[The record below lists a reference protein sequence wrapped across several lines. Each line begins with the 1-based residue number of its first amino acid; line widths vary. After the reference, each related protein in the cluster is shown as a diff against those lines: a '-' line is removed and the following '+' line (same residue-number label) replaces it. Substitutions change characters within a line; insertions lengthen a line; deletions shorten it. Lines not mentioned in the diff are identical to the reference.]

1 MSGQSGAVATGYRSE
16 IDGLRA
22 IAVLS
27 VVLYHFGLPG
37 LSGGFVGVD
46 IFFVLSGFLIGG
58 ILWSEL
64 IATGRIRLGA
74 FYLRRIRRLAPAYFA
89 MAAVAFVVAWLVLL
103 PFEFRAFG
111 KALIAATVYLSNV
124 HFYREAGY
132 FDIGA
137 EDKVLLHTWSLA
149 VEEQFYIV
157 LPFTLFLLV
166 RWRRALPALLAG
178 AAILSLLA
186 CIRLT
191 ATSPTAAFYLFP
203 FRAWEL
209 LAGVL
214 LAISGQQRGLQ
225 WAVHPIL
232 SWAGLGLVLAG
243 IVMITPGAGVPG
255 LQALVPVIG
264 TVLILANGRDVNPV
278 NRALS
283 HPAPVFIGA
292 ISYSLYLWHWPVLT
306 LSHYWRGGYSDA
318 TEAALWLSLTFGLA
332 VLSWRYVERPVR
344 RMRGPATLPLV
355 GGTVLAS
362 GVLLALGALIWK
374 SDGMAARF
382 APVVRTHIE
391 ASGDFNQDWSRCVVA
406 ESGPLAG
413 VEACPI
419 GPEGP
424 PEVLIWGDSHLRAMK
439 EGIERASFAANRP
452 ALVIWHAGCAPL
464 FGVTKSESA
473 ATPAQDA
480 DCTRANQTIRAG
492 LSQIDSLKTLLLVGR
507 WNYYATGKGSGLD
520 GHNRITLAPAPESNL
535 PVGPQHTLF
544 NAALTRTVAELAP
557 QFGRIFV
564 LRQMP
569 EVPEYDSRQVA
580 RALAHGR
587 MARDDAAR
595 LEVSV
600 AEATKRAARA
610 EAPLVALAD
619 AGRITLID
627 GWPRLC
633 DATAC
638 SVMQGGEAW
647 YFDNNHLTNRAAR
660 ALSDLFAPVFAAPE
674 AGQ

>member
-1 MSGQSGAVATGYRSE
+1 MSGQAGAIGYRPE

-22 IAVLS
+22 IAVLA
-27 VVLYHFGLPG
+27 VVLYHFGLPA

-89 MAAVAFVVAWLVLL
+89 MAAASFLVAWFVLL

-124 HFYREAGY
+124 NFYREAGY

-157 LPFTLFLLV
+157 LPFALLLLI
-166 RWRRALPALLAG
+166 RWRRALPTLLAG

-186 CIRLT
+186 CVRLT

-214 LAISGQQRGLQ
+214 LAIAGQQRGLR
-225 WAVHPIL
+225 WVVHPVL

-243 IVMITPGAGVPG
+243 IVLITPGPGFPG

-264 TVLILANGRDVNPV
+264 TVLILANGRDANPV

-283 HPAPVFIGA
+283 HPAPVFIGV

-306 LSHYWRGGYSDA
+306 LSQYWRGGYSGGL
-318 TEAALWLSLTFGLA
+318 EAALWLALAFGIS

-374 SDGMAARF
+374 GDGMAGRF
-382 APVVRTHIE
+382 APFVRTHIE
-391 ASGDFNQDWSRCVVA
+391 ASGDFNQDWSHCVVA
-406 ESGPLAG
+406 EAGPLVG
-413 VEACPI
+413 VETCPV
-419 GPEGP
+419 GPDGP

-439 EGIERASFAANRP
+439 EGVERAAFVAGRP
-452 ALVIWHAGCAPL
+452 ALVIWHAGCPPL
-464 FGVTKSESA
+464 FGVTKTESA

-480 DCTRANQTIRAG
+480 DCTRANATIRKG

-507 WNYYATGKGSGLD
+507 WSYYTEGQGSGLD
-520 GHNRITLAPAPESNL
+520 AHNRIALAPAPDSNL

-544 NAALTRTVAELAP
+544 NAALTRTLAELAP

-569 EVPEYDSRQVA
+569 EVPDYDSRRIA

-587 MARDDAAR
+587 MARGDDTVFKVP
-595 LEVSV
+595 L
-600 AEATKRAARA
+600 AEALARAAPA
-610 EAPLVALAD
+610 EAPLAALAS
-619 AGRITLID
+619 AGRITWID

-633 DATAC
+633 DVNAC

-647 YFDNNHLTNRAAR
+647 YFDNNHLTNRAAI
-660 ALSDLFAPVFAAPE
+660 ALSDLFVPVFAAPE
-674 AGQ
+674 AAQ

>member
-1 MSGQSGAVATGYRSE
+1 MSALPSGYRPE

-64 IATGRIRLGA
+64 IATGKIDLGA
-74 FYLRRIRRLAPAYFA
+74 FYLRRIRRLAPAYFT
-89 MAAVAFVVAWLVLL
+89 MAAVSFIVAWVVLL

-157 LPFTLFLLV
+157 LPFALLLLM
-166 RWRRALPALLAG
+166 RWRRAIPAILAG

-186 CIRLT
+186 CVRLT

-214 LAISGQQRGLQ
+214 LAIAGQRKGLR
-225 WAVHPIL
+225 WAFHPAL

-243 IVMITPGAGVPG
+243 IVMITPGPGFPG
-255 LQALVPVIG
+255 LQALAPVIG
-264 TVLILANGRDVNPV
+264 TGLILANGRDANPV

-283 HPAPVFIGA
+283 HPWPVFVGV
-292 ISYSLYLWHWPVLT
+292 ISYSLYLWHWPILT
-306 LSHYWRGGYSDA
+306 LSKYWRGGYSGGV
-318 TEAALWLSLTFGLA
+318 EAALWLVLAFGIS

-344 RMRGPATLPLV
+344 RLRVPARGALV

-362 GVLLALGALIWK
+362 GVLLGLGALIWK
-374 SDGMAARF
+374 GDGMANRF
-382 APVVRTHIE
+382 APDVRTHIE
-391 ASGDFNQDWSRCVVA
+391 ASADFNQDWSRCVVA
-406 ESGPLAG
+406 ETGPLAG
-413 VEACPI
+413 VETCPI

-439 EGIERASFAANRP
+439 EGIERAGFAADRP
-452 ALVIWHAGCAPL
+452 ALVIWHAGCPPL
-464 FGVTKSESA
+464 FGITKAESA

-480 DCTRANQTIRAG
+480 DCTRANEVIRAG
-492 LSQIDSLKTLLLVGR
+492 LSRIESLKTLLLVGR
-507 WNYYATGKGSGLD
+507 WSYYAEGQGSGID
-520 GHNRITLAPAPESNL
+520 AHNRITLAPAPDSNL
-535 PVGPQHTLF
+535 PVRPQHTLF

-557 QFGRIFV
+557 QFERIFV

-569 EVPEYDSRQVA
+569 EVPNYTSREVA
-580 RALAHGR
+580 RALATGR
-587 MARDDAAR
+587 MSRDDET
-595 LEVSV
+595 LFKVSLTR
-600 AEATKRAARA
+600 ATKRAARA
-610 EAPLVALAD
+610 EAPLVALAN

-633 DATAC
+633 GPTDC
-638 SVMQGGEAW
+638 SVMQGGAAW
-647 YFDNNHLTNRAAR
+647 YFDNNHLTNRAAL
-660 ALSDLFAPVFAAPE
+660 ALSHLFAPVFAASE
-674 AGQ
+674 VTQ

>member
-1 MSGQSGAVATGYRSE
+1 MTGQGGAIGYRPE
-16 IDGLRA
+16 IDGLRS
-22 IAVLS
+22 IAVLA

-64 IATGRIRLGA
+64 IQTGRIRLGA

-89 MAAVAFVVAWLVLL
+89 MAAASFLVAWVVLL

-124 HFYREAGY
+124 YFYREAGY

-157 LPFTLFLLV
+157 LPFALLLLI
-166 RWRRALPALLAG
+166 RWRRASPALLAG

-186 CIRLT
+186 CVRLT

-214 LAISGQQRGLQ
+214 LAIVGQQNGLR
-225 WAVHPIL
+225 WVVHPAL
-232 SWAGLGLVLAG
+232 SWAGIGLVLTS
-243 IVMITPGAGVPG
+243 IVVITPENGFPG

-264 TVLILANGRDVNPV
+264 TVLILANGRDANPV

-283 HPAPVFIGA
+283 HPAPVFIGV
-292 ISYSLYLWHWPVLT
+292 ISYSFYLWHWPVLT
-306 LSHYWRGGYSDA
+306 LSQYWRDGYSGA
-318 TEAALWLSLTFGLA
+318 AEAALWLALA
-332 VLSWRYVERPVR
+332 FVISVLSWRYVERPVR

-374 SDGMAARF
+374 GDGMAGRF
-382 APVVRTHIE
+382 APFVRTHIE
-391 ASGDFNQDWSRCVVA
+391 ASGDFNQDWSRCTVPA
-406 ESGPLAG
+406 TGPLAG
-413 VEACPI
+413 IETCPI

-439 EGIERASFAANRP
+439 EGIERAAFAANRP
-452 ALVIWHAGCAPL
+452 ALLIWHAGCPPL

-480 DCTRANQTIRAG
+480 DCTRANNTIRRG

-507 WNYYATGKGSGLD
+507 WSYYATGTGSGLD
-520 GHNRITLAPAPESNL
+520 AQNRITLAPAPDSDL

-544 NAALTRTVAELAP
+544 NAALTRTLTELGP

-569 EVPEYDSRQVA
+569 EAPEYDSRRMA

-587 MARDDAAR
+587 MTRDDKTR
-595 LEVSV
+595 FEVPLD
-600 AEATKRAARA
+600 EALTRAAPA
-610 EAPLVALAD
+610 EAPLVALAA
-619 AGRITLID
+619 AGRITRID

-633 DATAC
+633 DGNAC
-638 SVMQGGEAW
+638 SVMQDGEAW
-647 YFDNNHLTNRAAR
+647 YFDNNHLTNRAAL
-660 ALSDLFAPVFAAPE
+660 ALSDLFAPVFDTAEAA
-674 AGQ
+674 Q

>member
-1 MSGQSGAVATGYRSE
+1 MSARPSGYRPE
-16 IDGLRA
+16 IDGLRS
-22 IAVLS
+22 IAVLA

-46 IFFVLSGFLIGG
+46 VFFVLSGFLIGG

-64 IATGRIRLGA
+64 IETGRIRLGA
-74 FYLRRIRRLAPAYFA
+74 FYLRRIRRLAPAYFV
-89 MAAVAFVVAWLVLL
+89 MAAVSFILAWIVLL

-157 LPFTLFLLV
+157 LPFALLLLM
-166 RWRRALPALLAG
+166 RWRRALPVLLAG

-186 CIRLT
+186 CVRLT

-203 FRAWEL
+203 LRAWEL

-214 LAISGQQRGLQ
+214 LAIAGQQKNLR
-225 WAVHPIL
+225 WVVHPAL

-243 IVMITPGAGVPG
+243 IVMITPGPGFPG

-264 TVLILANGRDVNPV
+264 TVLILANGRDANPV

-283 HPAPVFIGA
+283 HPAPVFIGV

-306 LSHYWRGGYSDA
+306 LSQYWRGGYSGGV
-318 TEAALWLSLTFGLA
+318 EAALWLALAFGLS

-344 RMRGPATLPLV
+344 RMRGPATRPLV

-362 GVLLALGALIWK
+362 VALLALGALVWK
-374 SDGMAARF
+374 GDGIAGRF

-391 ASGDFNQDWSRCVVA
+391 ASADVNQDWSRCVTP

-413 VEACPI
+413 VETCPI
-419 GPEGP
+419 GPDGP

-439 EGIERASFAANRP
+439 EGIERAAFAANRP
-452 ALVIWHAGCAPL
+452 ALVIWHAGCPPL
-464 FGVTKSESA
+464 FGVTKTESA

-480 DCTRANQTIRAG
+480 DCTRATETIRAG
-492 LSQIDSLKTLLLVGR
+492 LSQIKSLRTLLLVGR
-507 WNYYATGKGSGLD
+507 WSYYAEGQGSGID
-520 GHNRITLAPAPESNL
+520 AHNRITLAPAPESNL

-544 NAALTRTVAELAP
+544 NAALTRTVAELRA
-557 QFGRIFV
+557 QFGPVFV

-569 EVPEYDSRQVA
+569 EVPEYASREVA

-587 MARDDAAR
+587 MARDDQSRFVVPRFAAK
-595 LEVSV
+595 
-600 AEATKRAARA
+600 ARAARA
-610 EAPLVALAD
+610 EAPLFALAR
-619 AGRITLID
+619 AGRIMLID

-633 DATAC
+633 DARDC
-638 SVMQGGEAW
+638 SVMQDGAAW
-647 YFDNNHLTNRAAR
+647 YFDNNHLTNRAAI
-660 ALSDLFAPVFAAPE
+660 ALSDLFAPVFTLPVVAK
-674 AGQ
+674 

>member
-1 MSGQSGAVATGYRSE
+1 MSGQAVTIGYRPE

-22 IAVLS
+22 IAVLA

-64 IATGRIRLGA
+64 IETGRIRLGA

-89 MAAVAFVVAWLVLL
+89 MAAVSFIVAWVVLL

-157 LPFTLFLLV
+157 LPFALLLLI
-166 RWRRALPALLAG
+166 RWRRALPTLLAG

-186 CIRLT
+186 CVRLT

-214 LAISGQQRGLQ
+214 LAIAGQQRGLR
-225 WAVHPIL
+225 WGVHPVL

-243 IVMITPGAGVPG
+243 IVLITPGAGFPG
-255 LQALVPVIG
+255 VQALVPVIG
-264 TVLILANGRDVNPV
+264 TVLILANGRDANPV

-283 HPAPVFIGA
+283 HPAPVFIGV
-292 ISYSLYLWHWPVLT
+292 ISYSFYLWHWPVLT
-306 LSHYWRGGYSDA
+306 LSQYWRGGYSGGVEA
-318 TEAALWLSLTFGLA
+318 TLWMALAFGLA

-374 SDGMAARF
+374 GDGMAGRF
-382 APVVRTHIE
+382 APFVRTHIE
-391 ASGDFNQDWSRCVVA
+391 ASGDFNQDWSRCTVPA
-406 ESGPLAG
+406 TGPLAG
-413 VEACPI
+413 IETCPI
-419 GPEGP
+419 GPEGA

-439 EGIERASFAANRP
+439 EGIEHAAFVANRP

-464 FGVTKSESA
+464 FDVTKTESA

-480 DCTRANQTIRAG
+480 DCTRANDTIRKG

-507 WNYYATGKGSGLD
+507 WSYYATGTGSGRD
-520 GHNRITLAPAPESNL
+520 AHNRITLAPAPDSNL
-535 PVGPQHTLF
+535 PVRPQHTLF
-544 NAALTRTVAELAP
+544 NAALTRTLAELAP

-569 EVPEYDSRQVA
+569 EVPDYDSRQIA

-587 MARDDAAR
+587 MARGD
-595 LEVSV
+595 EVVFKVPLDV
-600 AEATKRAARA
+600 AKARAARA
-610 EAPLVALAD
+610 EAPLVALEA

-633 DATAC
+633 GASAC
-638 SVMQGGEAW
+638 SVMQDSEAW
-647 YFDNNHLTNRAAR
+647 YFDNNHLTNRAAI
-660 ALSDLFAPVFAAPE
+660 ALGDLFAPVFTTPE
-674 AGQ
+674 AMQ